1 MFDEE
6 PDVGGDQALPNANA
20 GVKKS
25 AKVSSVKGKDT
36 RAQTII
42 QFAEKNG
49 IPMNT
54 CVGIMTAS
62 AKAGKVPFHNYVNL
76 FTSAYSKI

>member
-36 RAQTII
+36 RA
-42 QFAEKNG
+42 
-49 IPMNT
+49 
-54 CVGIMTAS
+54 
-62 AKAGKVPFHNYVNL
+62 
-76 FTSAYSKI
+76 